1 MRRIMAKRF
10 IFIFTVSMLF
20 LSIISYGQE
29 NKNIKTGAAQCY
41 NYLPQLKNK
50 NIAVVANQTSVIGNI
65 HIVDSLLILGIKIK
79 KVFCPEHGFRGK
91 QEAGETVQNF
101 TDDKTKLPV
110 ISLYGKNKKP
120 SVADLKG
127 VDIVIFDIQ
136 DVGARFYTYISTL
149 HYVMEA
155 CAENKVKLMVLDR
168 PNPNGSY
175 VDGPV
180 LDVKFASFVGMH
192 AIPIVHGMTIGE
204 YALMINGEKWL
215 PQGIQCPLEVIKIY
229 NYSHSDYYN
238 LPVKPSPNLPDMAAV
253 YLYPSLCL
261 FEGTVVSVG
270 RGTMQPFQIV
280 GHPMLDTKLFSFTP
294 TAIIGMSS
302 DPPYKDQQCYGYDLK
317 NYGLNVAKYE
327 NKLNLFWLLDLYKRL
342 SPKTEFFTP
351 FFDKLAGSDVLR
363 KQIIAGKTEEEIRK
377 SWEKDIAAFKK
388 IRKKYLLYP
397 DFE

>member
-1 MRRIMAKRF
+1 MAKRF
-10 IFIFTVSMLF
+10 ILIFTMGLVF
-20 LSIISYGQE
+20 LSVVSNGQE
-29 NKNIKTGAAQCY
+29 IKNIKTGAEQTY
-41 NYLPQLKNK
+41 IYLNKLQQK
-50 NIAVVANQTSVIGNI
+50 NIAVVTNQTSIIGNT
-65 HIVDSLLILGIKIK
+65 HLVDSLLKLGISIK
-79 KVFCPEHGFRGK
+79 KVFCPEHGFRGN
-91 QEAGETVQNF
+91 QEAGESVQNF
-101 TDDKTKLPV
+101 TDSKTNLPV

-120 SVADLKG
+120 AAADLKG
-127 VDIVIFDIQ
+127 IDIVIFDIQ

-149 HYVMEA
+149 HYIMEA
-155 CAENKVKLMVLDR
+155 CAENKVKLIVLDR

-180 LDVKFASFVGMH
+180 LDMKFASFVGMH

-204 YALMINGEKWL
+204 YARMINGEKWL
-215 PQGIQCPLEVIKIY
+215 PLGLQCRLEVIKIY

-238 LPVKPSPNLPDMAAV
+238 LPVKPSPNLPDMSAV

-270 RGTMQPFQIV
+270 RGTMQPFQLV
-280 GHPMLDTKLFSFTP
+280 GHPLLETKLYSFTP
-294 TAIIGMSS
+294 TAIKGMSS

-317 NYGLNVAKYE
+317 TYGLNVARYE

-377 SWEKDIAAFKK
+377 SWEKDIVAFKK
-388 IRKKYLLYP
+388 VRKKYLLYP